1 MLDKA
6 RPSLAGFFEG
16 TNPAPPVHLGTR
28 YDTPGNSC
36 SSLATPLSPIS

>member
-16 TNPAPPVHLGTR
+16 TNPTPPTHLGTR
-28 YDTPGNSC
+28 Y
-36 SSLATPLSPIS
+36 